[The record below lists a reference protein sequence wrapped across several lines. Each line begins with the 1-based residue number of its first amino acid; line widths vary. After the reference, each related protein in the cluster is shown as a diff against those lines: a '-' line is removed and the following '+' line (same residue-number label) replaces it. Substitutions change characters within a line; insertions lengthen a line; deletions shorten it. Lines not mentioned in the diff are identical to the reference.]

1 MEFSEIG
8 ASVARLSA
16 VIGVGRL
23 AAFVVLPAALR
34 TVSGGQ
40 ASSDDRASSS
50 DNLWSVFFHSYV
62 TYLAVLGAWEL
73 GATPQE
79 RWTSQ
84 SDASATAGL
93 LICADN
99 LMQLPVQFRKKV
111 PLSKTWTVLAHH
123 VAQTGVQSL
132 ACDRVHPARSVTNE
146 RKPVGHKPRCQHQ
159 IERIG
164 VARAVERNLAK
175 KISKPWLQD
184 LEVFVIVERLNCI
197 RLSSVFGPYD
207 GRAVARQG
215 QDRQW
220 AGRHEELM
228 RCPVMRK
235 VVADG
240 ANHG

>member
-23 AAFVVLPAALR
+23 AAFVLLPAALR

-99 LMQLPVQFRKKV
+99 IMQLPVQFRKKV

-123 VAQTGVQSL
+123 VAQTGVFLLALHTGRCHYWCDASL
-132 ACDRVHPARSVTNE
+132 IP
-146 RKPVGHKPRCQHQ
+146 
-159 IERIG
+159 
-164 VARAVERNLAK
+164 
-175 KISKPWLQD
+175 
-184 LEVFVIVERLNCI
+184 
-197 RLSSVFGPYD
+197 
-207 GRAVARQG
+207 
-215 QDRQW
+215 
-220 AGRHEELM
+220 
-228 RCPVMRK
+228 
-235 VVADG
+235 
-240 ANHG
+240 